1 MNLRQIEAFKA
12 VMENGTVVRAAE
24 VMHISQP
31 AVTKLIQAF
40 ERAAGFRVFD
50 RVRGR
55 LLPTAE
61 GLSLYREVERVF
73 VAANEISNAAEE
85 IRTLRLTNL
94 SVGAMPALSTGFAQ
108 RPALS
113 FLRTNPNVAMQ
124 IQTASTLKLVDL
136 LSGSKLDIAFCNS
149 SHEHPEVETELLSRQ
164 PLVCILPPKHPL
176 AARREIVAADLE
188 GEPFTSWSPGTII
201 RLRIDA
207 LFDKLGVNRHPGF
220 SAATAPAICAFV
232 AHDLGIALVHPLYIG
247 TAAAA
252 VAIRPFEPRL
262 EIDLLMAYPKRSNR
276 PEIVKAFAEM
286 AVREARIL
294 EQEISGRASAA
305 PAGTRP

>member
-1 MNLRQIEAFKA
+1 MLALSMNLRQIEAFKA

-24 VMHISQP
+24 VMRISQP

-108 RPALS
+108 R
-113 FLRTNPNVAMQ
+113 
-124 IQTASTLKLVDL
+124 
-136 LSGSKLDIAFCNS
+136 
-149 SHEHPEVETELLSRQ
+149 
-164 PLVCILPPKHPL
+164 L
-176 AARREIVAADLE
+176 A
-188 GEPFTSWSPGTII
+188 
-201 RLRIDA
+201 
-207 LFDKLGVNRHPGF
+207 
-220 SAATAPAICAFV
+220 
-232 AHDLGIALVHPLYIG
+232 
-247 TAAAA
+247 
-252 VAIRPFEPRL
+252 
-262 EIDLLMAYPKRSNR
+262 
-276 PEIVKAFAEM
+276 
-286 AVREARIL
+286 
-294 EQEISGRASAA
+294 
-305 PAGTRP
+305 